1 VPTFEYTALSGSGE
15 RVAGVLAGASE
26 QAVLV
31 ELESRRLV
39 PVSIKAQKER
49 SQGRAGRIPQRAL
62 ANSYLQMSDL
72 LRAGVPLLRSLKLLA
87 GRKSKPAV
95 SAVFRELADAV
106 EKGSD
111 LGAAMSNLAGVF
123 PPVHVAMVRA
133 GEKGG
138 FLEDVLA
145 RLGTLVM
152 KQAEMRSKVIGNMIY
167 PALLLG
173 LGLIVGVAIFGFFIP
188 KFRPMF
194 ANLKGGLPMV
204 TKLVFAISD
213 GVGKYGP
220 ITAAVLVVLG
230 VAVWRL
236 SRRADVRERIEV
248 AKLQLPVIGG
258 LVRGFATARLCQ
270 LLGTMLSNGVPMLA
284 ALKIAKDG
292 TGNMLMSRA
301 IEKAAD
307 SVKEGQPLATP
318 LGQSGLLEDD
328 VVEMISV
335 GESAN
340 NLDEVLLKVGDSIE
354 TRLDRMLGSAVRLI
368 EPLLLL
374 VMASV
379 VGIVAAALLLPM
391 SKLSSSL

>member
-1 VPTFEYTALSGSGE
+1 
-15 RVAGVLAGASE
+15 VLAGASE
-26 QAVLV
+26 HAVLV

-39 PVSIKAQKER
+39 PVSIRETRER
-49 SQGRAGRIPQRAL
+49 GRGRGGHVSARAL

-72 LRAGVPLLRSLKLLA
+72 LRAGVPLLRGLKLLA
-87 GRKSKPAV
+87 GRRAKPAV
-95 SAVFRELADAV
+95 SAVFRELAEAV

-111 LGAAMSNLAGVF
+111 LGAAMANQPAIF

-138 FLEDVLA
+138 FLEEVLQ
-145 RLGTLVM
+145 RLGTLVL
-152 KQAEMRSKVIGNMIY
+152 KQAEMRSKVIGNLIY
-167 PALLLG
+167 PALLVLLG
-173 LGLIVGVAIFGFFIP
+173 IGVGIAIFGFFIP

-194 ANLKGGLPMV
+194 ANIKGGLPLV
-204 TKLVFAISD
+204 TKGVFAMSD
-213 GVGKYGP
+213 LVGRYG
-220 ITAAVLVVLG
+220 LVTLG
-230 VAVWRL
+230 VLIGVAFIGRL
-236 SRRADVRERIEV
+236 VLRLPEMRERIET
-248 AKLQLPVIGG
+248 AKTQLPVVGG

-292 TGNMLMSRA
+292 TGNMLMARA
-301 IEKAAD
+301 IDKAAEA
-307 SVKEGQPLATP
+307 VKGGQPLAAP
-318 LGQSGLLEDD
+318 LGESGLLDDD

-354 TRLDRMLGSAVRLI
+354 SRLDRMLGSAVRLI

-374 VMASV
+374 AMAAV
-379 VGIVAAALLLPM
+379 VGTVAAALLLPM

>member
-1 VPTFEYTALSGSGE
+1 MPTFEYTALSGSGE

>member
-1 VPTFEYTALSGSGE
+1 VPTFEYTALSGNGE
-15 RVAGVLAGASE
+15 RVAGNLAGASE
-26 QAVLV
+26 HAVLV

-39 PVSIKAQKER
+39 PVSIKARQER
-49 SQGRAGRIPQRAL
+49 SQGRAGRIPARSM

-87 GRKSKPAV
+87 GRKAKPAV

-111 LGAAMSNLAGVF
+111 LGAAMSNLPGVF

-138 FLEDVLA
+138 FLEEVLQ

-152 KQAEMRSKVIGNMIY
+152 KQAEMRSKIIGNLIY
-167 PALLLG
+167 PALLVVLG
-173 LGLIVGVAIFGFFIP
+173 LFVSVAIFGFFIP

-194 ANLKGGLPMV
+194 ANIKGGLPLV
-204 TKLVFAISD
+204 TNLVFAVSD
-213 GVGKYGP
+213 ALGRYGL
-220 ITAAVLVVLG
+220 ITGAVVLVLVV
-230 VAVWRL
+230 VVWRV
-236 SRRADVRERIEV
+236 SKRADVREWIEA
-248 AKLQLPVIGG
+248 AKIRMPVIGG

-292 TGNMLMSRA
+292 TGNMLMARA

-318 LGQSGLLEDD
+318 LGQSGLLDD
-328 VVEMISV
+328 DIVEMISV

>member
-1 VPTFEYTALSGSGE
+1 MPTFEYTALSGNGD
-15 RVAGVLAGASE
+15 RVAGILAGASE
-26 QAVLV
+26 HAVLV

-39 PVSIKAQKER
+39 PVSIKAKAER
-49 SQGRAGRIPQRAL
+49 SAGRGGRIPARAL
-62 ANSYLQMSDL
+62 ATSYLQVSDL

-87 GRKSKPAV
+87 GRRAQPAV
-95 SAVFRELADAV
+95 SAVFRQLADAV

-111 LGAAMSNLAGVF
+111 LGAALSSLPAVF

-138 FLEDVLA
+138 FLEDVLQ

-167 PALLLG
+167 PALLVILG
-173 LGLIVGVAIFGFFIP
+173 TGVGVAIFGFFIP

-194 ANLKGGLPMV
+194 ANIMGGLPLV
-204 TKLVFAISD
+204 TKLVFAASD
-213 GVGKYGP
+213 AVGRFGP
-220 ITAAVLVVLG
+220 VTAIVVVVL
-230 VAVWRL
+230 AVTIWRL
-236 SRRADVRERIEV
+236 SKRADIRERIEV
-248 AKLQLPVIGG
+248 AKTRLPVIGG
-258 LVRGFATARLCQ
+258 LVRGFATARFCQ

-292 TGNMLMSRA
+292 TGNMLMARA
-301 IEKAAD
+301 IERAAD
-307 SVKEGQPLATP
+307 AVKEGQPLATP
-318 LGQSGLLEDD
+318 LAESGLLDDD
-328 VVEMISV
+328 VVEIISV

-374 VMASV
+374 VMAGV
-379 VGIVAAALLLPM
+379 VGTVAAALLLPM